1 MELVA
6 PWPKSKVTESLAF
19 EHTGLEYFRPFSIKK
34 NKERKK
40 PKYAYSPTLLQD
52 QYILNLQRKWYQNNS
67 GWRLGDLWDV
77 QENRTKKYRITHRI
91 SRLRRTQ
98 YIHVSTMKG

>member
-40 PKYAYSPTLLQD
+40 PKYAYSPTLL
-52 QYILNLQRKWYQNNS
+52 
-67 GWRLGDLWDV
+67 
-77 QENRTKKYRITHRI
+77 
-91 SRLRRTQ
+91 
-98 YIHVSTMKG
+98 